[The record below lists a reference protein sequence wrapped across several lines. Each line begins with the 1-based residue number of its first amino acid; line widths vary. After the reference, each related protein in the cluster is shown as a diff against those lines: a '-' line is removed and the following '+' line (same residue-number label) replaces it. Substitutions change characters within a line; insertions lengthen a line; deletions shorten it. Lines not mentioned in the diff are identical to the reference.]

1 MFPILDAFYFLSLLS
16 FGSSQIKK
24 QNHNKNK
31 INKIKSMPWFGR
43 WLNYDQK
50 TSPNKLY
57 FKSLPTLMRGILFFK
72 NKLIK
77 TPSWHTF
84 FKSKINK

>member
-1 MFPILDAFYFLSLLS
+1 
-16 FGSSQIKK
+16 
-24 QNHNKNK
+24 
-31 INKIKSMPWFGR
+31 MPWFGR

-57 FKSLPTLMRGILFFK
+57 FKSLPTLMRGILFLK